1 MQLVCA
7 CGYVCCFVVL
17 LICGCIFCTLI
28 FKIGRVH
35 TCIPDVCI
43 CVWEGGGCGV
53 GWGGVVIGCVS
64 ERKMYGCAC
73 VLIAIFLMCLN

>member
-1 MQLVCA
+1 M
-7 CGYVCCFVVL
+7 VL
-17 LICGCIFCTLI
+17 TSTETIRLIRDGPYMYTSC
-28 FKIGRVH
+28 VY
-35 TCIPDVCI
+35 
-43 CVWEGGGCGV
+43 VWEGGGCGL